1 MNRTQALCVE
11 LGQLDHKEAAE
22 CGPLMWSTDEEGTPR
37 NRCVCVCIH
46 VHSCLIWGGGC
57 IMGSEVQVKLL
68 WARKSW
74 PPSYSSL

>member
-37 NRCVCVCIH
+37 NRCVCVCVSMYIR
-46 VHSCLIWGGGC
+46 
-57 IMGSEVQVKLL
+57 
-68 WARKSW
+68 A
-74 PPSYSSL
+74 

>member
-37 NRCVCVCIH
+37 NRCVCVC
-46 VHSCLIWGGGC
+46 VYPCTFVPDLGGGRYH
-57 IMGSEVQVKLL
+57 GVRGAGETTVGQEVLASIL
-68 WARKSW
+68 
-74 PPSYSSL
+74 